1 MLNASIYLEHLIY
14 LQKALSRLGLPCGKD
29 YIQSL
34 LKQYDDNHD
43 GRVEFEEFQRY
54 VEKREKD
61 MQKAFDKLDADTDG
75 KHLGGIDTQTL
86 VTTPY

>member
-1 MLNASIYLEHLIY
+1 M
-14 LQKALSRLGLPCGKD
+14 SRLGLPCGKD
-29 YIQSL
+29 YVKSL
-34 LKQYDDNHD
+34 LKQYDENHD
-43 GRVEFEEFQRY
+43 GKVEFEEFQRY

-86 VTTPY
+86 VCYLHIPTQCADECAQALEVK